1 MSEII
6 YQADGLTMTGYLAR
20 PNGDGPWPAVLIGH
34 DGVGLESYQRSRAD
48 ALARRG
54 YVAFAMDYHGGE
66 VFLGKPE
73 AMLARTMPLLADVD
87 RMRAIGH
94 AALDQLLAQPAVD
107 NDRLLALGYG
117 AGGRIVLEL
126 ARAGVPFRAMA
137 LVHPSMPDT
146 GDDECAGMKSSVLIC
161 TGSEDPIITPNQVL
175 AFGEALQ
182 RAGLDWRVNI
192 YGGAEHAFWAQQATG
207 DAGANGKSGSA
218 LVTVP
223 GVAYHPAHA
232 VRAWQAVI
240 DHFDDAFRASSSL
253 PETTS

>member
-1 MSEII
+1 MSEIA
-6 YQADGLTMTGYLAR
+6 YHADGLTMTGYLAR
-20 PNGDGPWPAVLIGH
+20 PDGEGPWPAVLIGH

-94 AALDQLLAQPAVD
+94 AALNQLLAQPDVD
-107 NDRLLALGYG
+107 RGRLLALGYG

-126 ARAGVPFRAMA
+126 ARAGVPFQAMA
-137 LVHPSMPDT
+137 LVHPGLPDA
-146 GDDECAGMKSSVLIC
+146 GDDGCAGMKGSILIC
-161 TGSEDPIITPNQVL
+161 TGSEDPIITPGQVL

-207 DAGANGKSGSA
+207 NAGPNGKSGPA
-218 LVTVP
+218 LATVP
-223 GVAYHPAHA
+223 GVGYHPAHA

-240 DHFDDAFRASSSL
+240 DHFDDAFQTSSSL
-253 PETTS
+253 PETSS